1 MNFNNVV
8 SAPQAADLSGKE
20 NQTVKMTSTGI
31 NISAFGDT
39 GRTIG
44 TLRRAHP
51 KQWTGSAVGLAVDV
65 YLNKGH
71 ISYATLGNTSA
82 AIATGAGLI
91 VDTNNPGKLVPS
103 ETASVAIAWQATA
116 GAADGTQIQVLW
128 L

>member
-20 NQTVKMTSTGI
+20 NYAVKMTSTGI
-31 NISAFGDT
+31 NLSAT
-39 GRTIG
+39 ANRTIG

-65 YLNKGH
+65 YLNSGQ

-91 VDTNNPGKLVPS
+91 LDTDSANIGKLVPS
-103 ETASVAIAWQATA
+103 ETNSVAIAWQAAT
-116 GAADGTQIQVLW
+116 GADGTQIQVLW